1 MNIKKSFLVAFAAVT
16 AVATVGAASVSAAT
30 LGQSGSEA
38 TDTKEVA
45 KGQDASFEVKVEE
58 MNIAV
63 NVPADAA
70 EEGEVTFHAA
80 VVTDVDIQK
89 AADDLGLKESAILDM
104 YFTNADDAKVAVKDA
119 KIQITTDKNVVYA
132 YADGKLTAVEATY
145 EDGVLTFTKAADV
158 EYYVLAKSED
168 EKSNDANDAS
178 KDDTKKD
185 NNNGTNNTNTTG
197 DNKTVDNNNNG
208 TVTTGDTA
216 TTTTVAVFA
225 VMGLVALG
233 TAIAASKMKKS
244 SK

>member
-30 LGQSGSEA
+30 LGQSSSES
-38 TDTKEVA
+38 TDTKEVV

-70 EEGEVTFHAA
+70 DEGEVTFHAA
-80 VVTDVDIQK
+80 VITDVDIQK
-89 AADDLGLKESAILDM
+89 AADELGLKESAILDM
-104 YFTNADDAKVAVKDA
+104 YFTDADDATVAIKGAKV
-119 KIQITTDKNVVYA
+119 QITTDKNVVYA
-132 YADGKLTAVEATY
+132 YADGKLTAVEATF
-145 EDGVLTFTKAADV
+145 EDGVLTFTKDADV
-158 EYYVLAKSED
+158 QYYVLAKAEE
-168 EKSNDANDAS
+168 EKQNEIAPA
-178 KDDTKKD
+178 DDKKD
-185 NNNGTNNTNTTG
+185 NNNGTNTNTTG
-197 DNKTVDNNNNG
+197 DNKTVDNNKNG

>member
-30 LGQSGSEA
+30 LGQSSSES
-38 TDTKEVA
+38 TDTKEVV

-70 EEGEVTFHAA
+70 DEGEVTFHAA
-80 VVTDVDIQK
+80 VITDVDIQK
-89 AADDLGLKESAILDM
+89 VADELGLKESAILDM
-104 YFTNADDAKVAVKDA
+104 YFTDADDATIAIEGAKV
-119 KIQITTDKNVVYA
+119 QITTDKNLVYA
-132 YADGKLTAVEATY
+132 YKDGKLTAVEATF

-158 EYYVLAKSED
+158 EYFVLAKSEE
-168 EKSNDANDAS
+168 EKQNEIAPA
-178 KDDTKKD
+178 DDTKKD
-185 NNNGTNNTNTTG
+185 NNNGANNNTTG

>member
-30 LGQSGSEA
+30 LGQSSSES
-38 TDTKEVA
+38 TDTKEVV

-70 EEGEVTFHAA
+70 DEGEVTFHAA
-80 VVTDVDIQK
+80 VITDIDIQK
-89 AADDLGLKESAILDM
+89 AADELGLKESAILDM
-104 YFTNADDAKVAVKDA
+104 YFTDADDATVAIKGAKV
-119 KIQITTDKNVVYA
+119 QITTDKNVVYA
-132 YADGKLTAVEATY
+132 YADGKLTAVEATF
-145 EDGVLTFTKAADV
+145 EDGVLTFTKDADV
-158 EYYVLAKSED
+158 EYYVLAKAEE
-168 EKSNDANDAS
+168 EKQNEIAPA
-178 KDDTKKD
+178 DDKKD
-185 NNNGTNNTNTTG
+185 NNNGANTNTTG
-197 DNKTVDNNNNG
+197 DNKTVDNNNG

>member
-30 LGQSGSEA
+30 LGQSSSES
-38 TDTKEVA
+38 TDTKEVV

-70 EEGEVTFHAA
+70 DEGEVTFHAA
-80 VVTDVDIQK
+80 VITDVDIQK
-89 AADDLGLKESAILDM
+89 AADELGLKESAILDM
-104 YFTNADDAKVAVKDA
+104 YFTDADDATVAIKGAKV
-119 KIQITTDKNVVYA
+119 QITTDKNVVYA
-132 YADGKLTAVEATY
+132 YADGKLTAVEATF
-145 EDGVLTFTKAADV
+145 EDGVLTFTKDADV
-158 EYYVLAKSED
+158 QYYVLAKTEE
-168 EKSNDANDAS
+168 EKQNDIAPV
-178 KDDTKKD
+178 DDKKD
-185 NNNGTNNTNTTG
+185 NNNGTNANTTG
-197 DNKTVDNNNNG
+197 DNKTVDNNNG